1 MKEKVIQNKGIII
14 LIASIV
20 SAALLVPSFIAFFG
34 EVINDVLVVRLVC
47 YCLLLLASLTF
58 VYYFIAKKEID
69 LKALILP
76 VALFES
82 AGILSGV
89 FNIVKYNSWSSIYY
103 AALFAAVLI
112 LFVIYLIKQAKM
124 LKIALY
130 ILLLICMVFNLLDTF
145 TGNNVEFSR
154 FILNLIFIGTLYLI
168 PEGGEKQQ

>member
-20 SAALLVPSFIAFFG
+20 SAALLVPSFISFFG
-34 EVINDVLVVRLVC
+34 DVINDILVIRLVS
-47 YCLLLLASLTF
+47 YSLLLLASLSF

-82 AGILSGV
+82 AGILTEV

-103 AALFAAVLI
+103 AALYTAVLI
-112 LFVIYLIKQAKM
+112 LFIIYLIKQNKI

-130 ILLLICMVFNLLDTF
+130 ILLLICMVFNLLNTF
-145 TGNNVEFSR
+145 TGSNIEFSR
-154 FILNLIFIGTLYLI
+154 FILNLIFVGTLYLI